1 MHHILRDRKTGVFDH
16 AVSLGNAGEPAKRK
30 HAQYKGRR
38 LVSQKA
44 DPPGDFKKTACA
56 SHKSPGSLT
65 AQMEDSGSKVR
76 EDEKEIEKD
85 HIASQPCNTGK

>member
-16 AVSLGNAGEPAKRK
+16 AVGLGNAGEPAKRK

-44 DPPGDFKKTACA
+44 DPPVISRRQPALPT
-56 SHKSPGSLT
+56 
-65 AQMEDSGSKVR
+65 KVR
-76 EDEKEIEKD
+76 E
-85 HIASQPCNTGK
+85 A